1 MTLSIDT
8 AVILAAGM
16 GTRLKEHTVERPKGF
31 LEIDG
36 KSLIDRS
43 IQSLHRYGIKNIIIG
58 TGYFHEHF
66 DFLKIKYPGIT
77 TYRND
82 EFAATGS
89 MYTLYVIRHL
99 INGPFLLLESD
110 LLYDPIALEYLL
122 GDPRE
127 DIILASGATFSGD
140 EVYIQH
146 SADGFLQNM
155 SKDKTILDHIDGE
168 LVGISKLSQE
178 ALDRMATFAE
188 KHFVTGKKSMN
199 YEDALVGTAAGLNIF
214 IKVIEDLA
222 WCEIDDENHLQRAL
236 TRVYPKI
243 LERTTPGT
251 N

>member
-16 GTRLKEHTVERPKGF
+16 GTRLKEHTQERPKGF

-43 IQSLHRYGIKNIIIG
+43 IQNLHRQGIKNIIIG

-66 DFLKIKYPGIT
+66 DFLKTKYPGII

-82 EFAATGS
+82 EFATTGS

-122 GDPRE
+122 GDRKE

-146 SADGFLQNM
+146 SAGGFLQNM

-168 LVGISKLSQE
+168 LVGISKLSPE
-178 ALDRMATFAE
+178 VLDRMTTFAE
-188 KHFVTGKKSMN
+188 KHFVTGKKMMN
-199 YEDALVGTAAGLNIF
+199 YEDALVGTAAAYNIF

-243 LERTTPGT
+243 LERITPGA